1 MESADSGNAIHCSS
15 MNCRAL
21 LLSINR
27 VIVNASTL
35 PERTVPAVLAVPAA
49 DASTSDVRL
58 IVGVETDDAAVAVAV
73 AVAAA
78 ALLAFVLS
86 SPCRTCF

>member
-1 MESADSGNAIHCSS
+1 MQCSS

-21 LLSINR
+21 GLSING
-27 VIVNASTL
+27 VIVNAFTL

-58 IVGVETDDAAVAVAV
+58 TVGVDADDAAVAVAV
-73 AVAAA
+73 AA
-78 ALLAFVLS
+78 ALLALVLS